1 MEFGWIDILVV
12 ITLILSVL
20 FALYRGLVRELLGI
34 TSWILAGLGA
44 LYCYVFV
51 EPLVHRFIENKTFAG
66 IVAGAGISLVVLVVM
81 TLINAK
87 VTGRLRQS
95 SLSGL
100 DRMLGF
106 LFGVF
111 RAVLLIAVVYIAAGL
126 FFSEKQL
133 IKWEKGSYT
142 MPYIRMT
149 ANFVRGLIPENF
161 QNNLKDYEKGRLSEE
176 KVQKIVRDIAEEQVV
191 EKTEKAVKETTKEAV
206 KNITNYQKS
215 DRKSLDDMIEKMIE
229 E

>member
-133 IKWEKGSYT
+133 I
-142 MPYIRMT
+142 
-149 ANFVRGLIPENF
+149 L
-161 QNNLKDYEKGRLSEE
+161 
-176 KVQKIVRDIAEEQVV
+176 
-191 EKTEKAVKETTKEAV
+191 
-206 KNITNYQKS
+206 
-215 DRKSLDDMIEKMIE
+215 
-229 E
+229 